1 MLWRELHANQAGIA
15 GLVRL
20 ICLTV
25 RIAALAPGEL
35 LPASSLREN
44 ADEGV
49 AQRGFGIEGERK
61 LNRRAGAAHVDL
73 AEIRR
78 IDHDRLHFVV
88 IRIRNIDLSVQPDR
102 EEEGIIE
109 PALHNA
115 MRRCRRQ
122 VPASGGQLDQVVGA
136 VFSHKEVSVRIQS
149 DAYGPPDTA
158 DHRVQLRTRRD
169 CAADGNNLRD
179 GVCRNVV
186 VGDKHIILRIDP
198 DAPGKGESP
207 VEECAHGR
215 GRRDL
220 AVAVG
225 HDLVHGRRRALIGK
239 EDISVR
245 IDGDALWPA

>member
-1 MLWRELHANQAGIA
+1 MGGNAGARERHAGKNVSFSVQQLCYAQPKPRMLWRELHANQAGIA

-61 LNRRAGAAHVDL
+61 LDRRAGAAHVDR

-78 IDHDRLHFVV
+78 IDRDRLHL
-88 IRIRNIDLSVQPDR
+88 IIIRTRIRNIDLPVQPDR

-122 VPASGGQLDQVVGA
+122 VPASGG
-136 VFSHKEVSVRIQS
+136 
-149 DAYGPPDTA
+149 
-158 DHRVQLRTRRD
+158 
-169 CAADGNNLRD
+169 
-179 GVCRNVV
+179 
-186 VGDKHIILRIDP
+186 
-198 DAPGKGESP
+198 
-207 VEECAHGR
+207 
-215 GRRDL
+215 
-220 AVAVG
+220 
-225 HDLVHGRRRALIGK
+225 
-239 EDISVR
+239 
-245 IDGDALWPA
+245 